1 VNFLFQEGRFLK
13 CKESFGIEDAM
24 QKCLDGENMKKII
37 SKYKKSYILQY
48 DADFD
53 TDTFNELNAYK
64 FDTDTFNELNAY
76 KFDNLDKY
84 KLEEEYD
91 VEKYIEKNRLMM
103 VHYSFKNL
111 DYDRIVALIFD
122 STY

>member
-13 CKESFGIEDAM
+13 CKGSFGIEDAM
-24 QKCLDGENMKKII
+24 QKCLDGYENMKKII

-53 TDTFNELNAYK
+53 I
-64 FDTDTFNELNAY
+64 DTFNELNAY

-91 VEKYIEKNRLMM
+91 VEKYIEKNRLMT

-111 DYDRIVALIFD
+111 DYDKIVTLIFD